1 MSLKEKLQKFS
12 ELCGDWDYRNID
24 MTDSHIQRI
33 DIEKDDISIS
43 CELFSTERDDYV
55 SCDGGTF
62 KDKSLIS
69 KFKKLNLNKQEDVL
83 DFISSLNNLVD
94 WNKVDNDLNKE
105 IEIERKNIDSV
116 VDSDVL
122 VEDDYDDMEAK
133 IVPCKK
139 LGEGW
144 FWHKYN
150 DGSGHLQSPEGKEYM
165 SYDLCTNEY
174 MVDRN
179 SKDYDLFPLSYY
191 YVDGVDSSKFDA
203 FDFMEQEMIDVI
215 LPREKETAKLLDSN
229 IKILGTWL
237 TDYDDMR
244 CNAIIIQDNKE
255 VANIIA
261 SYDECDLRHSIGNKD
276 SEMNEEFIK
285 RAFQT
290 LIYDEIKDYLK
301 LPKISNCSNLLQDI
315 YDAVCESDATMC
327 HISDEDWNDYY
338 TDNYSEDDIEVLKE
352 EIKKYGL
359 DEIIGIND
367 GEYKIVGYGDLETRF
382 NDDRRLELNNE
393 CDLVI

>member
-1 MSLKEKLQKFS
+1 MSIFQDFEGIREKIGHEKYDMIEKYLETNYPQDNIDKYFKDMNTIWELPPDSWNDESNKLKEKYGVILLDDVLHKPD
-12 ELCGDWDYRNID
+12 EWAKYEDWYNKYHLHRNI
-24 MTDSHIQRI
+24 
-33 DIEKDDISIS
+33 E
-43 CELFSTERDDYV
+43 
-55 SCDGGTF
+55 
-62 KDKSLIS
+62 
-69 KFKKLNLNKQEDVL
+69 
-83 DFISSLNNLVD
+83 
-94 WNKVDNDLNKE
+94 
-105 IEIERKNIDSV
+105 
-116 VDSDVL
+116 
-122 VEDDYDDMEAK
+122 
-133 IVPCKK
+133 
-139 LGEGW
+139 
-144 FWHKYN
+144 
-150 DGSGHLQSPEGKEYM
+150 
-165 SYDLCTNEY
+165 
-174 MVDRN
+174 
-179 SKDYDLFPLSYY
+179 
-191 YVDGVDSSKFDA
+191 
-203 FDFMEQEMIDVI
+203 
-215 LPREKETAKLLDSN
+215 
-229 IKILGTWL
+229 ILGTWP

-276 SEMNEEFIK
+276 SEMNGEFIK

-290 LIYDEIKDYLK
+290 LIYDEIKEYLK
-301 LPKISNCSNLLQDI
+301 LPKISNCSKLLQDI

-338 TDNYSEDDIEVLKE
+338 IDNYSEEDIEVLKE